1 MSFYPYTFTG
11 FIEHH
16 NLGTYRYTVIF
27 LPKDLH
33 ADLPLDKYPRLRVSG
48 EIAEQPFEGA
58 WQPVR
63 GRWYIMLSKK
73 LLKDAAVGVGDDVE
87 VRFEV
92 VDQEAVDIPLELQQA
107 LSENSQAADAWEA
120 LTVGKRRGLT
130 HRISSAKTA
139 KTRTRRLQEVLEILL
154 ETS

>member
-1 MSFYPYTFTG
+1 MSFYPHTFTG
-11 FIEHH
+11 FTDHH
-16 NLGTYRYTVIF
+16 NFGTYRYTVIF
-27 LPKDLH
+27 LPEELH

-48 EIAEQPFEGA
+48 EIAEQPFEAA

-73 LLKDAAVGVGDDVE
+73 LLKDAAVGVGDEVE

-92 VDQEAVDIPLELQQA
+92 VDQEAVDVPLELQHA
-107 LSENSQAADAWEA
+107 LSENSQAATVWDA

-139 KTRTRRLQEVLEILL
+139 KTRARRLQEVLEMLL
-154 ETS
+154 EDG